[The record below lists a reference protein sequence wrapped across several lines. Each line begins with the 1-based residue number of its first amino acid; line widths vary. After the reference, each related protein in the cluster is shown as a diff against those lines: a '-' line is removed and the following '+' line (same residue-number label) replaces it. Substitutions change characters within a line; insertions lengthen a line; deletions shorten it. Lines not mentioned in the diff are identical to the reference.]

1 MIVIKQKYFDSSH
14 LTVAMFSPHS
24 GRRIPKYLR
33 LSWFQMFQNASLLEV
48 LLFGLLNTMEIT
60 YKSKSDIEKFDWQ
73 QSWSG
78 VLKKKITN
86 PFQKNASFDILPK
99 HLKTSIKMHFPGIWW
114 VVLPCIYSDQATNI
128 CDLKHSRIF
137 SWMFQVTGI

>member
-1 MIVIKQKYFDSSH
+1 MIVIKWKCFDSSH
-14 LTVAMFSPHS
+14 LTVAMFSPLS

-33 LSWFQMFQNASLLEV
+33 LSWFQIFQNASLLEV

-86 PFQKNASFDILPK
+86 PFQNNASFDMLRK